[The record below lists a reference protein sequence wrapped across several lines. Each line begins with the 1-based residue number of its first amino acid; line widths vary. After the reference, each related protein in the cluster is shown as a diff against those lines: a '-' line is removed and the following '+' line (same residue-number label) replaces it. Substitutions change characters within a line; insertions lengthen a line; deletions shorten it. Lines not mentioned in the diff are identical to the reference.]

1 MFKNRTFFS
10 PSAFDFELR
19 GLRDKKY
26 LVVHFLIFS
35 LGYQTSADVHIIV
48 SGILCCGHVRGAP
61 IRGCGKPVTL
71 SLTLKLRA
79 HPFKQKR
86 EEKKYVCS

>member
-61 IRGCGKPVTL
+61 ICGCGKPVPL
-71 SLTLKLRA
+71 SLTLNRA
-79 HPFKQKR
+79 HPPKKR
-86 EEKKYVCS
+86 EENKYVCS